1 MCLSSLPEK
10 VSCEQDRDLDRHH
23 RRGLGFFFGHSGDK
37 TISPRSIPINNTR
50 CQSSKNNLPSCGSIS
65 SKRDKMKGVN
75 FATALARPS
84 QWTCRKCLVQ
94 ARGVREAIRQPKQ
107 YSTGTNQIPRPKNR
121 GRLVLAATGATLGV
135 GAFVY
140 QDEARHAYYG
150 IQRSGRVLGTLAVC
164 INE

>member
-1 MCLSSLPEK
+1 VLVVVAGESIMRAGQGFRPTSSPRSRIFLWPQRR
-10 VSCEQDRDLDRHH
+10 QDRP
-23 RRGLGFFFGHSGDK
+23 
-37 TISPRSIPINNTR
+37 PRSIPINNTR